1 MKKRGHGEGAIYQRP
16 NGTWCGQVRLNGQR
30 KTVYGKTRAEVQRKI
45 RTIAADAE
53 QGIMPAPERLTVAT
67 YLERWLADDVSRLD
81 QYTVKNYGIYVRL
94 HIVPKLGKIKLAQL
108 QPAHVQGLYAA
119 MQASG
124 LAPKTIRNA
133 HGVLRAALG
142 KAVAW
147 GLVPRN
153 VAGLAT
159 PPKSQ
164 SPEFRTLTVKEAKQL
179 GRATQGNR
187 WAPMLLLALTTG
199 MRQGEILGLKWG
211 DIDLAAGVLQVRR
224 QYERDGTF
232 STPKASSQRRLDL
245 APAELRAFVI
255 QREAQVRD
263 RARFGDRYIEQD
275 LVFATHQGRPLMHR
289 NVFREFK
296 RLLLKANLPDI
307 RFHDLRHTNATL
319 MLGQG
324 VHPKVVQE
332 RLGHSQVGITL
343 NTYSHVL
350 PGLGREAIERLGATL
365 QDGGEE
371 AEGEDAT
378 EPTGEGEVLL
388 TGNTPD

>member
-1 MKKRGHGEGAIYQRP
+1 MRKRGHGEGTIYQRP
-16 NGTWCGQVRLNGQR
+16 DGIWCGQVRLPGQR

-45 RTIAADAE
+45 RAIVADAE
-53 QGIMPAPERLTVAT
+53 QGIMPAPERLTVAAF
-67 YLERWLADDVSRLD
+67 LERWLADDVSRLD
-81 QYTVKNYGIYVRL
+81 QYTVKNYSIYVRR
-94 HIVPKLGKIKLAQL
+94 HIIPKLGKIKLAQL

-119 MQASG
+119 MQQRG

-133 HGVLRAALG
+133 HGVLRTALG

-153 VAGLAT
+153 VAALAA
-159 PPKSQ
+159 PPKAP
-164 SPEFRTLTVKEAKQL
+164 SPEFRTLTVEEAKRID
-179 GRATQGNR
+179 RATQGNR

-199 MRQGEILGLKWG
+199 LRQGELLGLKWG
-211 DIDLAAGVLQVRR
+211 DIDFAAGVLQVRR

-245 APAELRAFVI
+245 AQAELRAFAI
-255 QREAQVRD
+255 QREAQERD
-263 RARFGDRYIEQD
+263 RERWGDRYIEQD

-296 RLLLKANLPDI
+296 RLLKKADLPGV

-343 NTYSHVL
+343 NIYSHVL
-350 PGLGREAIERLGATL
+350 PGLGREAIERLGAAL
-365 QDGGEE
+365 HEEDVGEQQPGPEDDE
-371 AEGEDAT
+371 ARPPQAGSGADE
-378 EPTGEGEVLL
+378 
-388 TGNTPD
+388 

>member
-1 MKKRGHGEGAIYQRP
+1 MKKRGRGEGAIYQRP
-16 NGTWCGQVRLNGQR
+16 NGTWCGQVRLLGQR

-45 RTIAADAE
+45 RAITADAE
-53 QGIMPAPERLTVAT
+53 QGIMPAPERLTVAI

-81 QYTVKNYGIYVRL
+81 QYTVKNYGINVRL
-94 HIVPKLGKIKLAQL
+94 HIVPKLGQIKLALL

-133 HGVLRAALG
+133 HGVLRTALG

-153 VAGLAT
+153 VAALAS
-159 PPKSQ
+159 PPKGQ
-164 SPEFRTLTVKEAKQL
+164 SPEFRTLTVEEAKQL

-199 MRQGEILGLKWG
+199 LRQGELLGLKWG
-211 DIDLAAGVLQVRR
+211 DIDPVAGVLQVRR

-245 APAELRAFVI
+245 APAELRAFEI
-255 QREAQVRD
+255 QREAQGRD
-263 RARFGDRYIEQD
+263 RERYGDRYSDQD

-296 RLLLKANLPDI
+296 RLLRKAGLPDI

-350 PGLGREAIERLGATL
+350 PGLGREAIERLGAVL
-365 QDGGEE
+365 HDGEADEVPDLPGKDE
-371 AEGEDAT
+371 AEQEDGAQY
-378 EPTGEGEVLL
+378 
-388 TGNTPD
+388 

>member
-1 MKKRGHGEGAIYQRP
+1 MKKRGHGEGTIYQRP
-16 NGTWCGQVRLNGQR
+16 DGIWCGQVRLPGQR
-30 KTVYGKTRAEVQRKI
+30 KTVYGKTRTLVQRKI
-45 RTIAADAE
+45 RAIVADAE
-53 QGIMPAPERLTVAT
+53 QGIMPAPERLTVET

-94 HIVPKLGKIKLAQL
+94 HIIPKLGKIKLAQL

-119 MQASG
+119 MQVSG

-142 KAVAW
+142 KAAAW

-153 VAGLAT
+153 VAALAT
-159 PPKSQ
+159 PPKAQ
-164 SPEFRTLTVKEAKQL
+164 SPEFRALTVEEAKHL
-179 GRATQGNR
+179 GRTTQGNR

-199 MRQGEILGLKWG
+199 LRQGEILGLKWG
-211 DIDLAAGVLQVRR
+211 DIDSAAGVLQVRR

-245 APAELRAFVI
+245 APAEIRALEI
-255 QREAQVRD
+255 QREAQGRD
-263 RARFGDRYIEQD
+263 RGRSGDRYVEQD

-296 RLLLKANLPDI
+296 RLLRRVGLPDI

-332 RLGHSQVGITL
+332 RLGHSQVAITL
-343 NTYSHVL
+343 NIYSHVL
-350 PGLGREAIERLGATL
+350 PGLGREAIQRLGASL
-365 QDGGEE
+365 E
-371 AEGEDAT
+371 AEEVSEVEDAT
-378 EPTGEGEVLL
+378 TEKEAEVDDV
-388 TGNTPD
+388 NPA

>member
-1 MKKRGHGEGAIYQRP
+1 MKKRGRGEGAIYQRP
-16 NGTWCGQVRLNGQR
+16 NGTWCGQVRLLGQR
-30 KTVYGKTRAEVQRKI
+30 KTVYGKTRTEVQRKI
-45 RTIAADAE
+45 RAIAADAE
-53 QGIMPAPERLTVAT
+53 QGIMPAPERLMVAT

-94 HIVPKLGKIKLAQL
+94 HIIPKLGKIKLAQL

-133 HGVLRAALG
+133 HGVLHAALG

-153 VAGLAT
+153 VAALAS
-159 PPKSQ
+159 PPKAQ
-164 SPEFRTLTVKEAKQL
+164 SPEFRTLTVEETKHL
-179 GRATQGNR
+179 GRSVQGNR

-199 MRQGEILGLKWG
+199 LRQGELLGLKWG
-211 DIDLAAGVLQVRR
+211 DIDAATGVLQVRR
-224 QYERDGTF
+224 QYERDGAF

-245 APAELRAFVI
+245 APAELRAFKI
-255 QREAQVRD
+255 QREAQSRD
-263 RARFGDRYIEQD
+263 RERYGDRYSDQN

-296 RLLLKANLPDI
+296 RLLRKADLPDI

-365 QDGGEE
+365 YDD
-371 AEGEDAT
+371 EGDEAT
-378 EPTGEGEVLL
+378 EPPGRDEAE
-388 TGNTPD
+388 PEDDAQY

>member
-1 MKKRGHGEGAIYQRP
+1 MKKRGHGEGSIYQRP
-16 NGTWCGQVRLNGQR
+16 NGTWCGQVRLDGQR
-30 KTVYGKTRAEVQRKI
+30 NTVYGKTRAEVQRKI

-94 HIVPKLGKIKLAQL
+94 HIVPKLGKITLAQL

-153 VAGLAT
+153 VFALAT

-164 SPEFRTLTVKEAKQL
+164 SPEFRTLTVEEAKQL

-199 MRQGEILGLKWG
+199 LRRGELLGLKWA
-211 DIDLAAGVLQVRR
+211 DIDFGAGVLQVRR
-224 QYERDGTF
+224 QYERDGAF

-245 APAELRAFVI
+245 APAEVSALEI
-255 QREAQVRD
+255 QRAAQGRN
-263 RARFGDRYIEQD
+263 RERYGDRYVDQD

-296 RLLLKANLPDI
+296 RLLRKAGLPEI

-319 MLGQG
+319 VLGQG
-324 VHPKVVQE
+324 AHPKVVQE

-350 PGLGREAIERLGATL
+350 PGLGREAIERLGAAL
-365 QDGGEE
+365 HDDGG
-371 AEGEDAT
+371 DQTT
-378 EPTGEGEVLL
+378 EPMGESEQG
-388 TGNTPD
+388 PDGGAAG

>member
-1 MKKRGHGEGAIYQRP
+1 MSRRP
-16 NGTWCGQVRLNGQR
+16 
-30 KTVYGKTRAEVQRKI
+30 A
-45 RTIAADAE
+45 
-53 QGIMPAPERLTVAT
+53 VAT

-81 QYTVKNYGIYVRL
+81 QYTVKNYAIYVRL
-94 HIVPKLGKIKLAQL
+94 HIVPRLGTIKLAQL

-153 VAGLAT
+153 VATLAT
-159 PPKSQ
+159 PPRAQ
-164 SPEFRTLTVKEAKQL
+164 SPEFRTLTVEEAKQL
-179 GRATQGNR
+179 GRSVQGNR

-199 MRQGEILGLKWG
+199 LRQGELLGLKWG
-211 DIDLAAGVLQVRR
+211 DIDFAAGILQVRR
-224 QYERDGTF
+224 QYERDGAF
-232 STPKASSQRRLDL
+232 SMPKASSQRRLDL
-245 APAELRAFVI
+245 APAELRALEI
-255 QREAQVRD
+255 QREAQGRD
-263 RARFGDRYIEQD
+263 RDRFGDRYADQD
-275 LVFATHQGRPLMHR
+275 LVFATHRGRPLMHR

-296 RLLLKANLPDI
+296 RLLRKADLPDI

-332 RLGHSQVGITL
+332 RLGHSQVAITL
-343 NTYSHVL
+343 NIYSHVL
-350 PGLGREAIERLGATL
+350 PGLGREAIQQLGATL
-365 QDGGEE
+365 EAEEGATTEEGAGEE
-371 AEGEDAT
+371 GANPE
-378 EPTGEGEVLL
+378 
-388 TGNTPD
+388 

>member
-16 NGTWCGQVRLNGQR
+16 NGSWCGQVRLTGQR

-45 RTIAADAE
+45 RAIVADAE

-81 QYTVKNYGIYVRL
+81 QYTIKNYGIYVRL
-94 HIVPKLGKIKLAQL
+94 HIVPKLGTIKLAQL

-119 MQASG
+119 MQTSG

-142 KAVAW
+142 RAVTW

-153 VAGLAT
+153 VAALAT
-159 PPKSQ
+159 PPRAQ
-164 SPEFRTLTVKEAKQL
+164 SPEFRTLTAEEAKHL
-179 GRATQGNR
+179 GRTTQGNR

-199 MRQGEILGLKWG
+199 LRQGELLGLKWG
-211 DIDLAAGVLQVRR
+211 DIDFAAGVLQVRR
-224 QYERDGTF
+224 QYERDGAF
-232 STPKASSQRRLDL
+232 SAPKASSQRRLDL
-245 APAELRAFVI
+245 APDEVRALEI
-255 QREAQVRD
+255 QRAAQGQD
-263 RARFGDRYIEQD
+263 RERYGDRYIDQD
-275 LVFATHQGRPLMHR
+275 LVFSTHKGRPLMHR

-296 RLLLKANLPDI
+296 RLLQKAALPNI

-319 MLGQG
+319 LLGQG
-324 VHPKVVQE
+324 AHPKVVQE

-350 PGLGREAIERLGATL
+350 PGLGREAIERLGAAL
-365 QDGGEE
+365 HNGERDGTTVSI
-371 AEGEDAT
+371 DAS
-378 EPTGEGEVLL
+378 E
-388 TGNTPD
+388 

>member
-1 MKKRGHGEGAIYQRP
+1 MKKRGHGEGTIYQRP
-16 NGTWCGQVRLNGQR
+16 DGIWCGQVRLPGQR
-30 KTVYGKTRAEVQRKI
+30 KTVYGKTRAEVQRKLRAI
-45 RTIAADAE
+45 TADAE

-67 YLERWLADDVSRLD
+67 FLERWLADDVSRLD

-94 HIVPKLGKIKLAQL
+94 HIIPKLGKIKLAQL

-133 HGVLRAALG
+133 HGVLRAAPG

-153 VAGLAT
+153 VAALAS
-159 PPKSQ
+159 PPRAQ
-164 SPEFRTLTVKEAKQL
+164 SPEFRTLTVEEARQL
-179 GRATQGNR
+179 GRSVQGNR

-199 MRQGEILGLKWG
+199 LRQGEQGELLGLKWG
-211 DIDLAAGVLQVRR
+211 DIDFAAGVLQVRR

-232 STPKASSQRRLDL
+232 SSPKASSQRRLDL
-245 APAELRAFVI
+245 APAELRAFEI
-255 QREAQVRD
+255 QREAQD
-263 RARFGDRYIEQD
+263 RGRGRFGERYADLD

-296 RLLLKANLPDI
+296 RLLRKAGLPDI

-324 VHPKVVQE
+324 VHPKVVRE
-332 RLGHSQVGITL
+332 RLGHSQVAITL
-343 NTYSHVL
+343 NIYSHVL
-350 PGLGREAIERLGATL
+350 PGLGREAIQQLGATL
-365 QDGGEE
+365 EAEEVAAAESATTEEE
-371 AEGEDAT
+371 AQEDDVNP
-378 EPTGEGEVLL
+378 E
-388 TGNTPD
+388 